1 MAERRK
7 LLVTGASSGIGAAI
21 AIMAAE
27 RGYDVAVHYSGNLA
41 GAQTTADAVRAAGG
55 KAYVIKAD
63 LGDLG
68 TIAPL
73 FARLDADFGRI
84 DALVNNAG
92 ITVPSSRVED
102 YDADRLTRLFAVN
115 LSAPILVAGA
125 AVKRMSRKHGGQG
138 GVIVNISSVAA
149 RLGSANSFVDY
160 AASKAG
166 IDIFTKGL
174 SDEVAGEGIRVCA
187 IRPGLID
194 TPIHEKGGV
203 PDRAKNLAAT
213 VPMQR
218 TGAPDEVAEAVL
230 WLLSD
235 AASYVTGTVLEV
247 TGGR

>member
-21 AIMAAE
+21 SIMAAT
-27 RGYDVAVHYSGNLA
+27 RGYDVAVHYSGNQA
-41 GAQTTADAVRAAGG
+41 GAEASADAVRAAGG
-55 KAYVIKAD
+55 MAYLVKAD
-63 LGDLG
+63 LGNLEQV
-68 TIAPL
+68 ASL
-73 FARLDADFGRI
+73 FAKLDADFGRI

-92 ITVPSSRVED
+92 ITVPKARVED
-102 YDADRLTRLFAVN
+102 YDAARLSRLFAVN
-115 LSAPILVAGA
+115 LSAPILVAGE
-125 AVKRMSRKHGGQG
+125 AVKRMSRRHGGQG
-138 GVIVNISSVAA
+138 GVIVSISSVAA
-149 RLGSANSFVDY
+149 RLGSANFFVDY

-166 IDIFTKGL
+166 IEIFTKGL
-174 SDEVAGEGIRVCA
+174 SDEVAAEGIRVCA

-194 TPIHEKGGV
+194 TPIHQKGGV
-203 PDRAKNLAAT
+203 PDRAKELAPT

-218 TGAPDEVAEAVL
+218 TGAPEEVAEAVL